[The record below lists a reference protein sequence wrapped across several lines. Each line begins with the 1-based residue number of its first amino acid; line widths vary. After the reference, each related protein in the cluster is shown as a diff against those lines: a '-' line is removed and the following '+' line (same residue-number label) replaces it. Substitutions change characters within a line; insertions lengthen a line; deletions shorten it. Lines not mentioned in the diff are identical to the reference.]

1 MSEQKRAIDK
11 ILARIGLT
19 TIKLEAQVIKMETM
33 KLDDGT
39 TVIEAELFEAGQPVM
54 IVTEDDQKI
63 ALPVGV
69 YGLEDGREL
78 IVNEEG
84 IIGEIKEVA
93 AEKDEEVVASVEAE
107 KATPAMP
114 TPKRTVESVSKE
126 SYFSKATE
134 EDVIELISK
143 AIDLKLSE
151 KKPVEKEEEI
161 AKPITHNPENR
172 RVNLAKSLNT
182 KEGFT
187 EWLNNRK

>member
-1 MSEQKRAIDK
+1 MSEQKTAIDK
-11 ILARIGLT
+11 LLSKVGLT

-33 KLDDGT
+33 KLDDAT
-39 TVIEAELFEAGQPVM
+39 TVIEAEVFEAGQPVM

-93 AEKDEEVVASVEAE
+93 SEEDEVVAPVEAE
-107 KATPAMP
+107 KAPVAMP

-143 AIDLKLSE
+143 VIELKLSE
-151 KKPVEKEEEI
+151 QKTVEVVEEI
-161 AKPITHNPENR
+161 AKPITHNPENG